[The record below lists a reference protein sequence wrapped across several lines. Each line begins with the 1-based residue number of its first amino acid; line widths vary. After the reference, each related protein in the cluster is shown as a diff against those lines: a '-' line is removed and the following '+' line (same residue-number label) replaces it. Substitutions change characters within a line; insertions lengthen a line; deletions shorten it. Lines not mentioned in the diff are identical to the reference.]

1 MATTTE
7 IYGQLNGG
15 GIVVSDVQ
23 YTDSIDAAPTGSITC
38 SFAGTLAEAM
48 DAAPKIG
55 SSTEFFPETKYSSLG
70 ATYTVRLVL
79 TKRNFSRKDAQTWQ
93 ISLTYAYYEDE
104 ETAGTSSN
112 STSYSVQATQAMTSI
127 IAHPNYADV
136 PEKERQLA
144 LALISGTKPYE
155 TVYLNKKGSTPE
167 IRTSV
172 ADKEE
177 REKNW
182 EEITLESAIKKYVTS
197 EAGQQL
203 VEKILA
209 GVTTYQ
215 AFGVSFN
222 ETTYSSAMNS
232 TVKGLGKISS
242 PPNAAPSGGS
252 WLLTGLNASKERGE
266 RRWKITKTWTAAD
279 NGDSWDEDLY
289 K

>member
-1 MATTTE
+1 M
-7 IYGQLNGG
+7 
-15 GIVVSDVQ
+15 
-23 YTDSIDAAPTGSITC
+23 
-38 SFAGTLAEAM
+38 
-48 DAAPKIG
+48 
-55 SSTEFFPETKYSSLG
+55 
-70 ATYTVRLVL
+70 
-79 TKRNFSRKDAQTWQ
+79 
-93 ISLTYAYYEDE
+93 
-104 ETAGTSSN
+104 
-112 STSYSVQATQAMTSI
+112 
-127 IAHPNYADV
+127 
-136 PEKERQLA
+136 
-144 LALISGTKPYE
+144 
-155 TVYLNKKGSTPE
+155 
-167 IRTSV
+167 
-172 ADKEE
+172 
-177 REKNW
+177 
-182 EEITLESAIKKYVTS
+182 TS